1 MQSSKEHKHRSEAEQ
16 RQSPAGGI
24 VYRAIYAEGKEELSR
39 DSDALA
45 WSGLAAGLA
54 MGMSLLTEALLR
66 AHLPDTGWRPLIA
79 KLGYGVGFLLV
90 ILGRQQ
96 LFTENTL
103 TVILPLLRLKR
114 AAILVNVLRLW
125 SVVLAAN
132 IVGALLLS
140 GAIARLPVVDPL
152 VKEAATAIGMEAM
165 SHGFMTVLVRGI
177 FAGWLIAMMV
187 WLLPFAESGRVWVIL
202 IVTYVVGL
210 AGFAHVIAGTAE
222 AFVLSWQGLE
232 SWPATLGGY
241 MVPSLIGN
249 TIGGVAL
256 VAAIAHVQYIEGTET
271 QDL

>member
-1 MQSSKEHKHRSEAEQ
+1 MQSSKDHKNRVEAEQ

-45 WSGLAAGLA
+45 WSGFAAGLA
-54 MGMSLLTEALLR
+54 MGLSLLTEALLR
-66 AHLPDTGWRPLIA
+66 AHLPDTFWRPAIT
-79 KLGYGVGFLLV
+79 KLGYGVGFLVV

-103 TVILPLLRLKR
+103 TVILPLMRLKR
-114 AAILVNVLRLW
+114 AGILVNVLRLW
-125 SVVLAAN
+125 GVVFAAN
-132 IVGALLLS
+132 IVGAILFA
-140 GAIARLPVVDPL
+140 GAMSRLPVVDPA
-152 VKEAATAIGMEAM
+152 VKEAAMAIGREAM
-165 SHGFMTVLVRGI
+165 SHGFMTVLVRGV

-187 WLLPFAESGRVWVIL
+187 WLLPFAESGRIWVIL
-202 IVTYVVGL
+202 IITYVVGL
-210 AGFAHVIAGTAE
+210 AGFAHVVAGSAE
-222 AFVLSWQGLE
+222 AFVLSWEGVE
-232 SWPATLGGY
+232 AWTTTLGRY
-241 MVPSLIGN
+241 MLPSLIGN